1 MLRLITLIRATTII
15 PVVGATFGAALM
27 FILGAA
33 TTYDAFV
40 IFFTGRAD
48 ATGHVGVDA
57 TAALITALDEY
68 LFGLVLLFFA
78 YGVLVLFV
86 VRDTAAWKRRAGEA
100 GIPRWMQ
107 ITGLGELKAKL
118 LEVIVVLFAVSF
130 LKVALEQ
137 QSNLQWS
144 LLVIPIAMVATGVV
158 IWVLRRSEPVHAT
171 NRDD

>member
-1 MLRLITLIRATTII
+1 VLRLITLVRAMTII

-40 IFFTGRAD
+40 IFFTGRED

-86 VRDTAAWKRRAGEA
+86 VRDTAAWKQRAGEA

-107 ITGLGELKAKL
+107 ITGLGE
-118 LEVIVVLFAVSF
+118 

-158 IWVLRRSEPVHAT
+158 IWLLRRSEPVHAT